1 MTSTGHTVAIDLGG
15 TNVRAALV
23 ADDGT
28 IVNRIQR
35 PTPHGDPEPTVILEM
50 MGEVAGTDEPGRAV
64 IGLPGVINHET
75 EGLVQAPNIPKAWLR
90 FLKEAWFEQHC
101 GYQVSFANDADLAA
115 VGEANFGAGR
125 GERDVVYVTI
135 STGIGAGIVV
145 GGTLIRGAL
154 SGGEIGHTVVDI
166 HAARESRPATVEL
179 LGSGTAMNRAA
190 RLAGFSEQGREFV
203 DLVRAGHEQ
212 ATTIFQDAM
221 SAAAMGIA
229 NLCWLVVPQVV
240 VIGGGLGR
248 NIDLISPIVRK
259 VLDEHGPASSLTTR
273 IVVAELGDDAALAG
287 AAAWW
292 KAVGRE
298 ATK

>member
-1 MTSTGHTVAIDLGG
+1 MNSTGHTVAIDLGG

-28 IVNRIQR
+28 IVDRFKR
-35 PTPHGDPEPTVILEM
+35 PTPHSDPEPTVILEM
-50 MGEVAGTDEPGRAV
+50 MSEIAGTNEPGRAV

-75 EGLVQAPNIPKAWLR
+75 EGLVQAPNIPKAWIP
-90 FLKEAWFEQHC
+90 FLKEAWFEQRC
-101 GYQVSFANDADLAA
+101 GYEVSFANDADMAA

-145 GGTLIRGAL
+145 GGTLVRGGL

-166 HAARESRPATVEL
+166 EAARQNRPATVEL

-190 RLAGFSEQGREFV
+190 RIAGFSEQGKEFV
-203 DLVRAGHEQ
+203 ELVRAGHEQ
-212 ATTIFQDAM
+212 ASSIFEDAM
-221 SAAAMGIA
+221 FAASVGIA

-248 NIDLISPIVRK
+248 NIDLIGPIVRK

-273 IVVAELGDDAALAG
+273 VVVAELGDDAALAG

>member
-1 MTSTGHTVAIDLGG
+1 MTSTGRTVAIDLGG

-28 IVNRIQR
+28 IVDRIR
-35 PTPHGDPEPTVILEM
+35 RSTPHTDPEPTVILEM
-50 MGEVAGTDEPGRAV
+50 MSEIAGFDEPGRAV

-75 EGLVQAPNIPKAWLR
+75 ESLVQAPNIPKAWIPY
-90 FLKEAWFEQHC
+90 LKEAWFEQRC
-101 GYQVSFANDADLAA
+101 GKEVSFANDADMAA

-145 GGTLIRGAL
+145 GGMLVRGAL
-154 SGGEIGHTVVDI
+154 SGGEIGHTILDLQ
-166 HAARESRPATVEL
+166 AARENRPGTVEL
-179 LGSGTAMNRAA
+179 LGSGTAMNREA
-190 RLAGFSEQGREFV
+190 RIAGFSEQGRDFV
-203 DLVRAGHEQ
+203 DLVRAGHPQ
-212 ATTIFQDAM
+212 AAEVFGNAM
-221 SAAAMGIA
+221 FAAAMGIV

-248 NIDLISPIVRK
+248 NIDLVGPIVRK
-259 VLDEHGPASSLTTR
+259 VLDQYGPASSLTTR
-273 IVVAELGDDAALAG
+273 IVVAELGDDAALVG

-298 ATK
+298 STK

>member
-1 MTSTGHTVAIDLGG
+1 MTTADFTVAIDLGG

-23 ADDGT
+23 DRHGRITD
-28 IVNRIQR
+28 RIQR
-35 PTPHGDPEPTVILEM
+35 STPHSHPEPTVILEM
-50 MGEVAGTDEPGRAV
+50 MSEVAGLTQPARAV

-75 EGLVQAPNIPKAWLR
+75 ESLVQAPNIPQRWIPYLT
-90 FLKEAWFEQHC
+90 EEWFEQRC
-101 GYQVSFANDADLAA
+101 GYEVSFANDADLAA

-145 GGTLIRGAL
+145 GGTLVRGAL
-154 SGGEIGHTVVDI
+154 SGGEVGHTVIDAQ
-166 HAARESRPATVEL
+166 AAREHRPATVEL
-179 LGSGTAMNRAA
+179 LGSGTAMNREA
-190 RLAGFSEQGREFV
+190 RIAGFSEQGREFV
-203 DLVRAGHEQ
+203 DLVRAGHDKARE
-212 ATTIFQDAM
+212 IFENAM
-221 SAAAMGIA
+221 FSAALGVV

-248 NIDLISPIVRK
+248 NIDLVAPIIRR

-273 IVVAELGDDAALAG
+273 IVDAALGDDAALSG

-292 KAVGRE
+292 SAVGRE
-298 ATK
+298 